1 MHRLTLNTLVGMLA
15 LTTSGSEP
23 NKIKVNNN
31 QPAAKYRVINNCQTV
46 NIDNPCYAG
55 DPPKH
60 GLTIIRG
67 NPLKVKISKKTTLV
81 ASTTPKSP
89 EVQPPIKLS
98 SSASATGLIKSTDG
112 KHRAEQVQQ
121 GRTDPFSGLTT
132 PLPVEPTPK
141 PQKVFPKLP
150 QLPVA
155 KEQIQA
161 PPLPAKPELPKTDL
175 AKAIAVEGVMGIGDE
190 RHAIVKLPHDVSSRY
205 VAEGQELLGGR
216 VLVKA
221 IKIDATNSEDPTV
234 IFEQNGVEVAAS
246 VGFKPDNKNNTGL
259 TESDSTVASTSSP
272 MSILT
277 ADVAAKRVSSKPI
290 DEVAYHPPSSSVS
303 STSPD
308 SPLASPDS
316 QGIKAILSPAA
327 LLPELKAQNTRGEP
341 YQQQPINSKSVS
353 VALNEL
359 PRAKKLSAPQSVDLK
374 PRSEYSETY
383 SPTITKL
390 SSTERYKQLVYRLR
404 YGRERPAQAL
414 PVVHEA
420 NTEFRQQS
428 FEQLISDGRE
438 LGNNGE
444 DARATSSSQLN
455 QEQKAKAYRQLVDRL
470 RYRASE
476 VNR

>member
-1 MHRLTLNTLVGMLA
+1 MLA

-31 QPAAKYRVINNCQTV
+31 QPAAK
-46 NIDNPCYAG
+46 
-55 DPPKH
+55 
-60 GLTIIRG
+60 
-67 NPLKVKISKKTTLV
+67 VKISKKTTLV
-81 ASTTPKSP
+81 APTTPKSP

-221 IKIDATNSEDPTV
+221 IKIDATNSDAPTV

-308 SPLASPDS
+308 SSSTSPDSPLASPDS
-316 QGIKAILSPAA
+316 QGIKDILSPAA
-327 LLPELKAQNTRGEP
+327 LLPELKAQNTRAKEP
-341 YQQQPINSKSVS
+341 YQQQPIDSKSVS

-374 PRSEYSETY
+374 PWSEYSETH
-383 SPTITKL
+383 SPTIARL

-404 YGRERPAQAL
+404 YSRERPANKAT
-414 PVVHEA
+414 PGVHEA
-420 NTEFRQQS
+420 NNEFGQQS
-428 FEQLISDGRE
+428 SERLVSDSTRWENNEQYAKATNSTE
-438 LGNNGE
+438 L
-444 DARATSSSQLN
+444 DP
-455 QEQKAKAYRQLVDRL
+455 EQKAKAYRQLVDKL
-470 RYRASE
+470 RYGSNVDRQF
-476 VNR
+476 

>member
-1 MHRLTLNTLVGMLA
+1 ML
-15 LTTSGSEP
+15 
-23 NKIKVNNN
+23 
-31 QPAAKYRVINNCQTV
+31 
-46 NIDNPCYAG
+46 
-55 DPPKH
+55 
-60 GLTIIRG
+60 
-67 NPLKVKISKKTTLV
+67 

-175 AKAIAVEGVMGIGDE
+175 AKGIAVEGVMGIGNE
-190 RHAIVKLPHDVSSRY
+190 RHAIVKLPHDTSSRY

-221 IKIDATNSEDPTV
+221 IKIDATDSDAPTV

-246 VGFKPDNKNNTGL
+246 VGFKPDNKNNTDL

-277 ADVAAKRVSSKPI
+277 ADVAAKQVSSKPV
-290 DEVAYHPPSSSVS
+290 DEVAYRPPSSPVS

-308 SPLASPDS
+308 S
-316 QGIKAILSPAA
+316 QRVK
-327 LLPELKAQNTRGEP
+327 P
-341 YQQQPINSKSVS
+341 YQQPPFNSSSVS

-359 PRAKKLSAPQSVDLK
+359 PLAKKLSPPTGFGKNKLDAKSVDLK
-374 PRSEYSETY
+374 PR
-383 SPTITKL
+383 L

-404 YGRERPAQAL
+404 YSRSGPANNTT
-414 PVVHEA
+414 PGVDEA
-420 NTEFRQQS
+420 NTRFAQHS
-428 FEQLISDGRE
+428 FEQLVSDGRD

-455 QEQKAKAYRQLVDRL
+455 LEQKAKAYRQLVDRL
-470 RYRASE
+470 RYGSNADRQY
-476 VNR
+476 

>member
-31 QPAAKYRVINNCQTV
+31 QPAAK
-46 NIDNPCYAG
+46 
-55 DPPKH
+55 
-60 GLTIIRG
+60 
-67 NPLKVKISKKTTLV
+67 VKISKKTTLV
-81 ASTTPKSP
+81 APTTPKSP

-155 KEQIQA
+155 KERTLA

-221 IKIDATNSEDPTV
+221 IKIDATNSDAPTV

-277 ADVAAKRVSSKPI
+277 ADVAAKQVSSKLI

-316 QGIKAILSPAA
+316 QGIKDILSPAA
-327 LLPELKAQNTRGEP
+327 LLPELKAQNTRAKEP
-341 YQQQPINSKSVS
+341 YQQQPIDSKSVS

-374 PRSEYSETY
+374 PWSEYSETH
-383 SPTITKL
+383 SPTIARL

-404 YGRERPAQAL
+404 YSRERPANKAT
-414 PVVHEA
+414 PGVHEA
-420 NTEFRQQS
+420 NNEFGQQS
-428 FEQLISDGRE
+428 SERLVSDSTRWENNEQYAKATNSTE
-438 LGNNGE
+438 L
-444 DARATSSSQLN
+444 DP
-455 QEQKAKAYRQLVDRL
+455 EQKAKAYRQLVDKL
-470 RYRASE
+470 RYGSNVDRQF
-476 VNR
+476 

>member
-31 QPAAKYRVINNCQTV
+31 QPAAK
-46 NIDNPCYAG
+46 
-55 DPPKH
+55 
-60 GLTIIRG
+60 
-67 NPLKVKISKKTTLV
+67 VKISKKTTLV
-81 ASTTPKSP
+81 APTTPKSP

-221 IKIDATNSEDPTV
+221 IKIDATNSDAPTV

-308 SPLASPDS
+308 SSSTSPDSPLASPDS
-316 QGIKAILSPAA
+316 QGIKDILSPAA
-327 LLPELKAQNTRGEP
+327 LLPELKAQNTRAKEP
-341 YQQQPINSKSVS
+341 YQQQPIDSKSVS

-374 PRSEYSETY
+374 PWSEYSETH
-383 SPTITKL
+383 SPTIARL

-404 YGRERPAQAL
+404 YSRERPANKAT
-414 PVVHEA
+414 PGVHEA
-420 NTEFRQQS
+420 NNEFGQQS
-428 FEQLISDGRE
+428 SERLVSDSTRWENNEQYAKATNSTE
-438 LGNNGE
+438 L
-444 DARATSSSQLN
+444 DP
-455 QEQKAKAYRQLVDRL
+455 EQKAKAYRQLVDKL
-470 RYRASE
+470 RYGSNVDRQF
-476 VNR
+476 

>member
-89 EVQPPIKLS
+89 EAQPPIKLS

-161 PPLPAKPELPKTDL
+161 PPLPVKPEPPKTDL

-221 IKIDATNSEDPTV
+221 IKIDATNSDDPTV

-246 VGFKPDNKNNTGL
+246 VGFKPDNKDNTGL
-259 TESDSTVASTSSP
+259 TESGSTVASTSSP

-277 ADVAAKRVSSKPI
+277 ADVAAKRVSLKPA
-290 DEVAYHPPSSSVS
+290 EVAYYRPPSSPVS

-308 SPLASPDS
+308 F
-316 QGIKAILSPAA
+316 QMVK
-327 LLPELKAQNTRGEP
+327 P
-341 YQQQPINSKSVS
+341 YQQPPFNSSSVS
-353 VALNEL
+353 VALNKL
-359 PRAKKLSAPQSVDLK
+359 PIAKKLSPPTGFGKNKLDAKSVDLK
-374 PRSEYSETY
+374 PR
-383 SPTITKL
+383 L

-404 YGRERPAQAL
+404 YGREGPANNTTL
-414 PVVHEA
+414 GVHEA
-420 NTEFRQQS
+420 NTRFAQHP
-428 FEQLISDGRE
+428 FEQMVSDDRE

-444 DARATSSSQLN
+444 DARATNSTELDP
-455 QEQKAKAYRQLVDRL
+455 EQKAKAYRQLVDRL
-470 RYRASE
+470 RYGSNVDRQY
-476 VNR
+476 

>member
-31 QPAAKYRVINNCQTV
+31 QPAAK
-46 NIDNPCYAG
+46 
-55 DPPKH
+55 
-60 GLTIIRG
+60 
-67 NPLKVKISKKTTLV
+67 VKISKKTTLV
-81 ASTTPKSP
+81 APTTPKSP

-221 IKIDATNSEDPTV
+221 IKIDATNSDAPTV

-246 VGFKPDNKNNTGL
+246 VGFKPNNKNNTGL

-277 ADVAAKRVSSKPI
+277 ADVAAKQVSSKPA
-290 DEVAYHPPSSSVS
+290 DEVAYHPPSSPVS

-308 SPLASPDS
+308 S
-316 QGIKAILSPAA
+316 QRVK
-327 LLPELKAQNTRGEP
+327 P
-341 YQQQPINSKSVS
+341 YQQPPFNSSSVS
-353 VALNEL
+353 VALNKL
-359 PRAKKLSAPQSVDLK
+359 PIAKKLSPPTGVGKNKLDAKSVDLK
-374 PRSEYSETY
+374 PR
-383 SPTITKL
+383 L

-404 YGRERPAQAL
+404 YSRGAPANNTT
-414 PVVHEA
+414 PGVDEA
-420 NTEFRQQS
+420 NTRFAQHP
-428 FEQLISDGRE
+428 FDQLVSDGRD
-438 LGNNGE
+438 LGNNSE
-444 DARATSSSQLN
+444 DVRETNSTKLDP
-455 QEQKAKAYRQLVDRL
+455 EQKAKAYRQLVDRL
-470 RYRASE
+470 RYGASE
-476 VNR
+476 VNRQY

>member
-23 NKIKVNNN
+23 NTTKLNNSSAF
-31 QPAAKYRVINNCQTV
+31 PSAAIVQ
-46 NIDNPCYAG
+46 
-55 DPPKH
+55 
-60 GLTIIRG
+60 
-67 NPLKVKISKKTTLV
+67 ISKKSNN
-81 ASTTPKSP
+81 APAKPKTALAQNP
-89 EVQPPIKLS
+89 TNLQN
-98 SSASATGLIKSTDG
+98 SAGLIKSTDP
-112 KHRAEQVQQ
+112 KHRAKEVLQ
-121 GRTDPFSGLTT
+121 GRTDPFSGISA
-132 PLPVEPTPK
+132 PLPVEPEPT

-155 KEQIQA
+155 KELPVA
-161 PPLPAKPELPKTDL
+161 PPEEPPKPKASL
-175 AKAIAVEGVMGIGDE
+175 AKAIAVEGVMGIGNS

-221 IKIDATNSEDPTV
+221 IKIDATNSDAPTV

-303 STSPD
+303 STSPN

-316 QGIKAILSPAA
+316 QGRKAILSPAA

-383 SPTITKL
+383 SPTIARL

-404 YGRERPAQAL
+404 YSRGGPANSANEG
-414 PVVHEA
+414 VDEA
-420 NTEFRQQS
+420 NTRFAQHS
-428 FEQLISDGRE
+428 FEQLVSDGRE
-438 LGNNGE
+438 LGNNSE
-444 DARATSSSQLN
+444 DARETNSTKLDP
-455 QEQKAKAYRQLVDRL
+455 EQKAKAYRQLVDRL
-470 RYRASE
+470 RYGSSE
-476 VNR
+476 VNRQY